1 MAEPTRSEPRISES
15 LSADVSL
22 LGDLLGQAI
31 RREAGDEVFRHVEEL
46 RLLCKR
52 AADEGD
58 EAPRDEAA
66 ARIASLDEAT
76 LAWLLR
82 AYSAIFHLVNQAEKR
97 EILRV
102 NRERS
107 RAPVDAERASGAA
120 PGVRPVSI
128 ADAISRLKR
137 AGRSLDDV
145 VALLGRLDLQPT
157 LTAHP
162 TEARRRTLLEKQ
174 RRITDLLGE
183 LRRADATADEAEDAA
198 DALADQI
205 VLLLATAEVRGER
218 PTVRDEVEQG

>member
-52 AADEGD
+52 AADESD

-82 AYSAIFHLVNQAEKR
+82 AYSAFFHLVNQAEKR

-102 NRERS
+102 NRARS
-107 RAPVDAERASGAA
+107 RAPGDAERASGVA
-120 PGVRPVSI
+120 GVRPESI

-198 DALADQI
+198 NALADQI
-205 VLLLATAEVRGER
+205 VLLLATAEVRAER